1 MGTGNGPNDS
11 RPQSTNVVV
20 SVELD
25 GKEIATKINKRRL
38 GDEILGR
45 T

>member
-1 MGTGNGPNDS
+1 MLRS
-11 RPQSTNVVV
+11 WNVFGWSSSANIVV

-25 GKEIATKINKRRL
+25 GKEIATKINKWRL
-38 GDEILGR
+38 GDEILGG